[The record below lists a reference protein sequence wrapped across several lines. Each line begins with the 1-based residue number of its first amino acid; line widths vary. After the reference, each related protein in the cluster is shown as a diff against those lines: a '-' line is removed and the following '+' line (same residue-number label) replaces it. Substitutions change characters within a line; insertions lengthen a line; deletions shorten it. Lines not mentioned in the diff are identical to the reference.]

1 MREIN
6 LRFFLSFL
14 GTSLLAVGVIFLPR
28 HFSQRLD
35 QSNFDQVHLR
45 ETDQFSFLETA
56 DGDLLDIVSALQKI
70 SSDTV
75 TLVSS
80 VADPGKTNS
89 ELIDEV
95 FFQVLDAKEMYPWI
109 YTDVFY
115 ETNSDYTAKNMGGDD
130 ESFMAAFGSDYV
142 KYARYYSL
150 IYPSDEDSNVKCLMN
165 FWLLRY
171 SDEKNF
177 DYYLMVD
184 AKTYQI
190 YYAEIYNEFTEL
202 LYQSNKESLIE
213 VSDIKLNS
221 KVEKIEQN
229 YSSELFYDTGVMSSV
244 GCQKYYQADDAKFVY
259 QGYGNRKIS
268 MTVLTFGQTSVYIE
282 ESMMSNISRIGYHGI
297 SVGFNNLSEKV
308 HRLMN

>member
-1 MREIN
+1 MRELN
-6 LRFFLSFL
+6 LRFLLSFL
-14 GTSLLAVGVIFLPR
+14 GTVLLAVGVIFLPR

-35 QSNFDQVHLR
+35 QANLDQVHLR
-45 ETDQFSFLETA
+45 ETNQFSFLETE

-95 FFQVLDAKEMYPWI
+95 FSQVLEAKEMYPWI
-109 YTDVFY
+109 YCTAQNMDVQ
-115 ETNSDYTAKNMGGDD
+115 D
-130 ESFMAAFGSDYV
+130 ERFMKAFGQDYV

-150 IYPSDEDSNVKCLMN
+150 IYPSDEDSNIQCLMN

-202 LYQSNKESLIE
+202 LYQSNKESLIA
-213 VSDIKLNS
+213 VSDIKADS

-229 YSSELFYDTGVMSSV
+229 YNSELFYDTGVMSSV